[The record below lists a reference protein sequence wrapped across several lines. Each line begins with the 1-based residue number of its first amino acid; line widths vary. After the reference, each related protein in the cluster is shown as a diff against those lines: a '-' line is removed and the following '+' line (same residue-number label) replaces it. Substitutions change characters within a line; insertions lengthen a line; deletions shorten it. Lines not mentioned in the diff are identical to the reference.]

1 MVVIPT
7 GSRTMC
13 VQRLVEEGCKRGKER
28 VPIHRLPMADRTAV
42 DWDPTTVPGNVT
54 IKNAQVKET
63 NNDR

>member
-1 MVVIPT
+1 ML
-7 GSRTMC
+7 
-13 VQRLVEEGCKRGKER
+13 VQRLVEEGWKHEKER

>member
-42 DWDPTTVPGNVT
+42 DWDPTTLQGNATARGVP
-54 IKNAQVKET
+54 VK
-63 NNDR
+63 